1 MAQDSLGTLDKA
13 RPLLL
18 IAAIAAGLSFGILL
32 PHFVMGWFEDIV
44 YFALIGLVYS
54 LALGAPFGDVAKSFK
69 NIRFF
74 SVAWLVNF
82 LVVPLAA
89 FGLALVFLGPYPA
102 VFVGFLLYSIAP
114 CTDWFLIFTA
124 MAKGDVC
131 LGLALLPT
139 NLILQVVLI
148 PVYLFLF
155 AGLIVPFQVSALA
168 ETLLVFIALPFALAA
183 VTRWGLRKAASAE
196 WRERI
201 VTKNLPNLQIA
212 ILVVVIFFMFAGQAQ
227 IILGSIGALSII
239 FIPTILLFSIAFSLT
254 QLLSRKLRFK
264 YGECALLSFTTI
276 ARNSP
281 IGLAIA
287 VGLFPAEPLI
297 QAAIILPEIVELPV
311 LLLLV
316 KVLEVIR
323 RRVYHAAE
331 SVATMEKQA
340 KA

>member
-18 IAAIAAGLSFGILL
+18 IAAIVSGLSFGVFL
-32 PHFVMGWFEDIV
+32 PQLKMGWFEDIV
-44 YFALIGLVYS
+44 YFALIALVYS
-54 LALGAPFGDVAKSFK
+54 LALGAPFGDIARSFK

-74 SVAWLVNF
+74 SIAWLINF
-82 LVVPLAA
+82 LVIPLAA
-89 FGLALVFLGPYPA
+89 FGLAFVFLGPYPA

-139 NLILQVVLI
+139 NLLLQVVLI

-155 AGLIVPFQVSALA
+155 AGLIVPFQVSALI
-168 ETLLVFIALPFALAA
+168 ETLLVFIVLPFILAG
-183 VTRWGLRKAASAE
+183 VTRWILRKTGSRAWKE
-196 WRERI
+196 GV
-201 VTKNLPNLQIA
+201 VTKKLPNLQIT
-212 ILVVVIFFMFAGQAQ
+212 ILVVVIFFMFASQAQ

-239 FIPTILLFSIAFSLT
+239 FLPTILLFAIAFSLT
-254 QLLSRKLRFK
+254 QLLSRKLKFK

-297 QAAIILPEIVELPV
+297 QAAIILPEIIELPV

-316 KVLEVIR
+316 KVLDVIR
-323 RRVYHAAE
+323 RRVYHP
-331 SVATMEKQA
+331 QNPLP
-340 KA
+340 